1 MHHEFALIATLA
13 WGLGLALVLGFAATK
28 VKLPALVGYLLAG
41 VCIAPTTPGFVG
53 DMDLAAE
60 LSEVGVMLLMFG
72 VGLHFSLTDLLRVK
86 TVALPGAIIQMAIA
100 TAIGMGMAHWW
111 GWSWGEAFILGLSLS
126 CASTVVLMKG
136 LEAKGW
142 LQRSRGQLAVGW
154 LVVED
159 LVTVLLL
166 VLLPSIATFFK
177 GDAPGDGSLTV
188 AILETTVLIIG
199 FIASMLVIGRRVLPW
214 VLFQAV
220 KTGSQEVFTLCV
232 IAIAIGVA
240 YASAQIFNV
249 SFALGAFFAGMM
261 MRESEY
267 SHRAALQTL
276 PLQDAFSVIFFLG
289 VGMLFN
295 PMIIIENPLHVLGIV
310 LVIIV
315 CKSITAAVWVKVMGQ
330 SYKDALTV
338 GAALAQVGEFS
349 FILAGLGLNLGLL
362 PEEGMSLILAGGI
375 ISIALNPLLLFALV
389 EPVHKRFFL
398 ENPTTEEDEED
409 LEEEKAAKRDRVI
422 IIGAGVLGRELAEGL
437 MAKKVDVVIIEKNI
451 ERSMKEELGDHFIL
465 GDAMQKQTLEFAG
478 IERARWVVVSTTD
491 PVIARKVVDVVGETD
506 PEVRVVAIADKTGEE
521 KLFLD
526 TNGELPLHLEH
537 LLQLRHEA
545 AKTILSYVCGP
556 RGLRA
561 VSKVKRPPEKD
572 SKETKEPKSAKVIKE
587 PTQAEAQ

>member
-315 CKSITAAVWVKVMGQ
+315 CKSITAAVWVKVMGR

-375 ISIALNPLLLFALV
+375 ISIALNPLLFALV

-398 ENPTTEEDEED
+398 KENPAIEEDI
-409 LEEEKAAKRDRVI
+409 EEEKAAKRDRVI

-561 VSKVKRPPEKD
+561 VSKVKRSPEKD

>member
-177 GDAPGDGSLTV
+177 GEAPGDGSLTV

-214 VLFQAV
+214 ALFQAV
-220 KTGSQEVFTLCV
+220 SKITSSRSL
-232 IAIAIGVA
+232 
-240 YASAQIFNV
+240 
-249 SFALGAFFAGMM
+249 
-261 MRESEY
+261 
-267 SHRAALQTL
+267 AALSTSRRCS
-276 PLQDAFSVIFFLG
+276 P
-289 VGMLFN
+289 
-295 PMIIIENPLHVLGIV
+295 IV
-310 LVIIV
+310 S
-315 CKSITAAVWVKVMGQ
+315 CKSIT
-330 SYKDALTV
+330 
-338 GAALAQVGEFS
+338 
-349 FILAGLGLNLGLL
+349 
-362 PEEGMSLILAGGI
+362 
-375 ISIALNPLLLFALV
+375 
-389 EPVHKRFFL
+389 
-398 ENPTTEEDEED
+398 
-409 LEEEKAAKRDRVI
+409 
-422 IIGAGVLGRELAEGL
+422 
-437 MAKKVDVVIIEKNI
+437 
-451 ERSMKEELGDHFIL
+451 
-465 GDAMQKQTLEFAG
+465 
-478 IERARWVVVSTTD
+478 
-491 PVIARKVVDVVGETD
+491 
-506 PEVRVVAIADKTGEE
+506 
-521 KLFLD
+521 
-526 TNGELPLHLEH
+526 
-537 LLQLRHEA
+537 
-545 AKTILSYVCGP
+545 
-556 RGLRA
+556 
-561 VSKVKRPPEKD
+561 
-572 SKETKEPKSAKVIKE
+572 
-587 PTQAEAQ
+587 

>member
-13 WGLGLALVLGFAATK
+13 WGLGLALVLGFAAAK

-53 DMDLAAE
+53 DMDLASE

-72 VGLHFSLTDLLRVK
+72 VGLHFSLSDLLRVK
-86 TVALPGAIIQMAIA
+86 KVALPGAIIQMAIA
-100 TAIGMGMAHWW
+100 TFIGMCMARWW

-177 GDAPGDGSLTV
+177 GGDAAADGSITV
-188 AILETTVLIIG
+188 AILETLVLIIG

-214 VLFQAV
+214 VLMQAV
-220 KTGSQEVFTLCV
+220 KTGSQEIFTLCV

-276 PLQDAFSVIFFLG
+276 PLQDAFAVIFFLG

-310 LVIIV
+310 FVIVV
-315 CKSITAAVWVKVMGQ
+315 CKSVTAAIWVKVMGRG
-330 SYKDALTV
+330 YKDALTV

-349 FILAGLGLNLGLL
+349 FILAGLGLSLGLL
-362 PEEGMSLILAGGI
+362 PREGMSLILAGGI
-375 ISIALNPLLLFALV
+375 ISIALNPLLFALV
-389 EPVHKRFFL
+389 EPVYKRYF
-398 ENPTTEEDEED
+398 EKEEPEEQQDED
-409 LEEEKAAKRDRVI
+409 DIEEAKAAKRDRVI
-422 IIGAGVLGRELAEGL
+422 IIGAGVMGRELCESL
-437 MAKKVDVVIIEKNI
+437 LAKKINVTMIEKNVD
-451 ERSMKEELGDHFIL
+451 RSMRDLLGDNFIL
-465 GDAMQKQTLEFAG
+465 GDATQKQTLEFAG
-478 IERARWVVVSTTD
+478 IESARWVVVSTTD
-491 PVIARKVVDVVGETD
+491 PVSSRKIVDVIGETD
-506 PEVRVVAIADKTGEE
+506 PEVRVVAIADKSGEE
-521 KLFLD
+521 KLFMD
-526 TNGELPLHLEH
+526 ANGELPAHLEH

-545 AKTILSYVCGP
+545 AKTVLGYICGP
-556 RGLRA
+556 RGLRT
-561 VSKVKRPPEKD
+561 VSKPAKRPTEKTE
-572 SKETKEPKSAKVIKE
+572 KETKASEAKRE
-587 PTQAEAQ
+587 GAAGTAS